1 MKDNLPK
8 LASLDF
14 PSDRLTLG
22 ALRRRFP
29 DLFDQPSNDDSL
41 SECPFLTDDRGRGF
55 GMRDRLYALLDT
67 ERQVALNA
75 LVAAQGKTRDDW
87 FQSPQEEWRT
97 LAELYHEYGIAQG
110 PEHAGQL
117 IRDLEQ
123 AAASLAER
131 GSRR

>member
-41 SECPFLTDDRGRGF
+41 SECPFLTDDRG
-55 GMRDRLYALLDT
+55 
-67 ERQVALNA
+67 
-75 LVAAQGKTRDDW
+75 
-87 FQSPQEEWRT
+87 
-97 LAELYHEYGIAQG
+97 
-110 PEHAGQL
+110 
-117 IRDLEQ
+117 
-123 AAASLAER
+123 AASECAT
-131 GSRR
+131 GSTPCWTPSGK